1 MDYLFLL
8 ATNYLAPVEGGEG
21 GQGGQGRQGGQGGQ
35 CGQGESSKYFAP
47 LG

>member
-21 GQGGQGRQGGQGGQ
+21 GQGGQG
-35 CGQGESSKYFAP
+35 GQGESSKYFAP